1 MSGIIAQ
8 NVGRHGGLIKAPS
21 GGGGAW
27 TLISTVTA
35 SASADI
41 SFTSGLDSTYDEY
54 VFMFNNLHPSATA
67 KFYVNFSTD
76 GGSNYNVTKT
86 TTAVQIY
93 HHEVTDAD
101 TNFGYSTGGDMAEG
115 TGGAQIGQGAA
126 TENDESL
133 AGHLYLFEPSSTTYA
148 KHFIV
153 DTVSIGSSY
162 AYRRLHAGYGN
173 TTSAIDAIQFSQSTG
188 NIDSGTISLYGIG

>member
-8 NVGRHGGLIKAPS
+8 NVGRHGGLIKASS

-67 KFYVNFSTD
+67 KFQVNFSTD

-86 TTAVQIY
+86 TTSIQIY
-93 HHEVTDAD
+93 HNETTDAD
-101 TNFGYSTGGDMAEG
+101 TGFGYSTGSDLAQG
-115 TGGAQIGQGAA
+115 TGVAQIGQGAS
-126 TENDESL
+126 TGNDESL
-133 AGHLYLFEPSSTTYA
+133 AGVFHLFDPSNATFV

-153 DTVSIGSSY
+153 DTVSTSDGY

-188 NIDSGTISLYGIG
+188 NIDSGTISLYGIS

>member
-27 TLISTVTA
+27 TLIETQTA

-41 SFTSGLDSTYDEY
+41 SFTSGLDSTYDQY
-54 VFMFNNLHPSATA
+54 VFKFINIHPSADA
-67 KFYVNFSTD
+67 NFLVNFSID

-86 TTAVQIY
+86 TSFFVAY
-93 HHEVTDAD
+93 H
-101 TNFGYSTGGDMAEG
+101 S
-115 TGGAQIGQGAA
+115 
-126 TENDESL
+126 ENDAEQALTYLTSADL
-133 AGHLYLFEPSSTTYA
+133 AEDTGFQNLSYAVMDENDSTASGMMHLFEPSSTTFV
-148 KHFIV
+148 KHFIS
-153 DTVSIGSSY
+153 TVNNMQATPFSRTDY
-162 AYRRLHAGYGN
+162 VAGYGN
-173 TTSAIDAIQFSQSTG
+173 TTSAIDAVQFKMASG